1 MFDKSKLRSIA
12 IMLFIAG
19 FFSAVSGS
27 LDLAVMFLTIAGV
40 AEVLHQAARP
50 PLPAVVRGLFSG
62 GNAVSELREH
72 VEEDPAL
79 RNTLE
84 YLYGLSPTDF
94 MRVVRLATELRDEG
108 SQRAMKEA
116 SDHFRKNRK

>member
-19 FFSAVSGS
+19 FFSALGGS
-27 LDLAVMFLTIAGV
+27 LELAVMFLTIAGV

-50 PLPAVVRGLFSG
+50 TLPAIVRGLFSG
-62 GNAVSELREH
+62 GNSISELREH

-79 RNTLE
+79 RSALE

-94 MRVVRLATELRDEG
+94 MRVVRLAVELRDEA
-108 SQRAMKEA
+108 SQRAMKSA